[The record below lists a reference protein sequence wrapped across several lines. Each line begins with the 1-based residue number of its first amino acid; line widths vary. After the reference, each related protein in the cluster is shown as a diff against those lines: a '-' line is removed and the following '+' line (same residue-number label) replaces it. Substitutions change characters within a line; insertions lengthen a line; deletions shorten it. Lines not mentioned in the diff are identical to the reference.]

1 MQDRTKGLVF
11 LGIVVFLAA
20 ISGYIFKSQ
29 DFVYGIDIK
38 GGIRL
43 TYELKFDP
51 AKEAEQRKDV
61 AGITSRLITIL
72 ETRITGALGV
82 AEGSVMRKG
91 EDQIVVELPG
101 TKDID
106 RARDLLSSTAKIVAY
121 HAPNVNSPR
130 ADFRRYSIGDLTRD
144 EKTGSYFQSFVDTR
158 FSKTIKPGD
167 PEYTEM
173 IAGWTKILEGEEL
186 ASAAWEIQGGNR
198 TIPTFKFSAAGA
210 AKMEKWS
217 RTYTGQQENLAFVLD
232 DRVLSIAPLNAGAI
246 ISTDAIIEGTFEP
259 AYVQSLAKLLNAGA
273 LPVELSETSS
283 SLVDPTIGDLAFKQ
297 MVNAGLIAFGITVL
311 FLIVYYSFPGFVALL
326 ALLLYVLFTLSVM
339 KLIGQ
344 TLSLAGLAGFI
355 LSIGMAVDANIL
367 VFERMKEEMR
377 EGRSL
382 MTSVELGFKRA
393 FPAILDSNA
402 CTIITSLVLVTFG
415 TGAVRGFASTLIIGV
430 MISLFTAI
438 TCTRSLLVFLVSSG
452 IGNNQKSYAMDR
464 SWFGEKFER
473 EAMTN
478 PLKVM
483 SKSKRWFT
491 ISVLTILPGLIFL
504 GMGGIKP
511 NVEFRGGIEAE
522 YILPATNTLTA
533 NQVTENLEKNGYKSP
548 VVKVSSGAD
557 GARVIGITVDSSDLS
572 KEAVAKIGTSAG
584 INEAPKGASTVGPTI
599 QKAAIENAVKG
610 IIVSSVLI
618 VLYLALR
625 FGFALGGIKNGLK
638 FGLSAILAMA
648 HDILVV
654 VGIAAIVGY
663 AMNWQVS
670 ALFVTAMLTVIG
682 FSVHDTI
689 VIFDRI
695 RENLRHP
702 QAGETFEHLCDRSI
716 SQSFGRSINTS
727 MIVIVT
733 LILLIAIGTP
743 TIDLKFFCVTM
754 LVGILS
760 GTYSSIYNASPIL
773 WLWDRM
779 TARTRGEEHTLV
791 AEAIRESARIRNAQ
805 AHAMSAAGIGGST
818 EAGYGTVKRKT
829 KAKDHAREDLD

>member
-1 MQDRTKGLVF
+1 M
-11 LGIVVFLAA
+11 FLAA
-20 ISGYIFKSQ
+20 LSGYIFKSQ

-43 TYELKFDP
+43 TYQLKFDP
-51 AKEAEQRKDV
+51 AKEAEQRKDINN
-61 AGITSRLITIL
+61 ITNRLITIL
-72 ETRITGALGV
+72 ESRITGALGV

-91 EDQIVVELPG
+91 EDQIIVELPG
-101 TKDID
+101 TKDMD
-106 RARDLLSSTAKIVAY
+106 RARALLSSTAKIIGY
-121 HAPNVNSPR
+121 HAANVNSPR
-130 ADFRRYSIGDLTRD
+130 ADFRRYAVGDLTRD
-144 EKTGSYFQSFVDTR
+144 EKTGSYFQTFVDTR
-158 FSKTIKPGD
+158 LNKTIRPGD
-167 PEYTEM
+167 PEYAEM
-173 IAGWTKILEGEEL
+173 LAGWTKIIEGEEL
-186 ASAAWEIQGGNR
+186 ASAQWEIQGPN
-198 TIPTFKFSAAGA
+198 TYPTFNFSSAGA
-210 AKMEKWS
+210 TKLEKWS
-217 RTYTGQQENLAFVLD
+217 RTYAGQQENLAFVLD
-232 DRVLSIAPLNAGAI
+232 DRVLSIAPLRPDAI
-246 ISTDAIIEGTFEP
+246 ISTEAIIEGKFEP
-259 AYVQSLAKLLNAGA
+259 GYVQSLAKLLNAGA
-273 LPVELSETSS
+273 LPVELTETSS
-283 SLVDPTIGDLAFKQ
+283 SLVDPTIGDYAFKQ
-297 MVNAGLIAFGITVL
+297 MVNAGMIAFGITVL
-311 FLIVYYSFPGFVALL
+311 FLIVYYAFPGFVALI
-326 ALLLYVLFTLSVM
+326 ALMLYVLFTLSVM

-402 CTIITSLVLVTFG
+402 CTIITSLVLVTYG

-452 IGNNQKSYAMDR
+452 IGNNQKAYAMDR

-483 SKSKRWFT
+483 SKSKRWFA
-491 ISVLTILPGLIFL
+491 ISVLTIVPGMIFL
-504 GMGGIKP
+504 AMGGIKP

-522 YILPATNTLTA
+522 YILPATSTLTA
-533 NQVTENLEKNGYKSP
+533 HQVSDNLEKNGYKGP

-557 GARVIGITVDSSDLS
+557 GTKVIGVTVDSTDLS
-572 KEAVAKIGTSAG
+572 KEAIAKIGTAAG
-584 INEAPKGASTVGPTI
+584 INEAPKGANTVGPTI
-599 QKAAIENAVKG
+599 QKEAIENAVKG
-610 IIVSSVLI
+610 IVVSSVLI

-625 FGFALGGIKNGLK
+625 FGFALGGLKNGLK

-654 VGIAAIVGY
+654 IGIAAIVGY

-702 QAGETFEHLCDRSI
+702 QPGETFEHLCDRSI

-805 AHAMSAAGIGGST
+805 AHAMSAAGVGGST
-818 EAGYGTVKRKT
+818 EAGYGTVKRKS
-829 KAKDHAREDLD
+829 KARDHAREDID

>member
-1 MQDRTKGLVF
+1 ML
-11 LGIVVFLAA
+11 LAA
-20 ISGYIFKSQ
+20 LSGYIFKSQ

-43 TYELKFDP
+43 TYQLKFDP
-51 AKEAEQRKDV
+51 AKEAEQRKDIN
-61 AGITSRLITIL
+61 GITNRLITIL
-72 ETRITGALGV
+72 ESRITGALGV

-91 EDQIVVELPG
+91 EDQIIVELPG
-101 TKDID
+101 TKDMD
-106 RARDLLSSTAKIVAY
+106 RARALLSSTAKIIGY
-121 HAPNVNSPR
+121 HAANVNSPR
-130 ADFRRYSIGDLTRD
+130 ADFRRYAVGDLTRD
-144 EKTGSYFQSFVDTR
+144 EKTGTYYQTFVDTR
-158 FSKTIKPGD
+158 LNKTIKPGD
-167 PEYTEM
+167 PEYAEM
-173 IAGWTKILEGEEL
+173 LAGWTKIIEGEEL
-186 ASAAWEIQGGNR
+186 ASAQWEIRGPN
-198 TIPTFKFSAAGA
+198 TYPTFNFSSAGA
-210 AKMEKWS
+210 TKLEKWS
-217 RTYTGQQENLAFVLD
+217 RTYAGQQENLAFVLD
-232 DRVLSIAPLNAGAI
+232 DRVLSIAPLQPEAI
-246 ISTDAIIEGTFEP
+246 ISTEAIIEGQFEP
-259 AYVQSLAKLLNAGA
+259 AYVQGLAKLLNAGA
-273 LPVELSETSS
+273 LPVELTETSS
-283 SLVDPTIGDLAFKQ
+283 SLVDPTIGDYAFKQ
-297 MVNAGLIAFGITVL
+297 MVNAGIIAFGITVL
-311 FLIVYYSFPGFVALL
+311 FLIVYYAFPGFVALL
-326 ALLLYVLFTLSVM
+326 ALMLYVLFTLSVM

-452 IGNNQKSYAMDR
+452 IGNNQKAYAMDR

-483 SKSKRWFT
+483 SKSKRWFA
-491 ISVLTILPGLIFL
+491 ISVLTIVPGMIFL
-504 GMGGIKP
+504 AMGGIKP

-522 YILPATNTLTA
+522 YILPASSTLTA
-533 NQVTENLEKNGYKSP
+533 SQVSENLEKNGYKGP

-557 GARVIGITVDSSDLS
+557 GTKVIGVTVDSTDLS
-572 KEAVAKIGTSAG
+572 KEAIAKIGTAAG
-584 INEAPKGASTVGPTI
+584 INEAPKGANTVGPTI
-599 QKAAIENAVKG
+599 QKEAIENAVKG
-610 IIVSSVLI
+610 IVVSSVLI

-654 VGIAAIVGY
+654 IGIAAIVGY

-702 QAGETFEHLCDRSI
+702 QPGETFEHLCDRSI

-805 AHAMSAAGIGGST
+805 AHAMSAAGVGGT
-818 EAGYGTVKRKT
+818 TDAGYGTVKRKS
-829 KAKDHAREDLD
+829 KARDHAREDID

>member
-1 MQDRTKGLVF
+1 LQDRTKGLVF

-20 ISGYIFKSQ
+20 LSGYIFKSQ

-43 TYELKFDP
+43 TYQLKFDP
-51 AKEAEQRKDV
+51 AKEAEQRKDIK
-61 AGITSRLITIL
+61 GITNRLITIL
-72 ETRITGALGV
+72 ESRITGALGV

-91 EDQIVVELPG
+91 EDQIIVELPG
-101 TKDID
+101 TKDMD
-106 RARDLLSSTAKIVAY
+106 RARALLSSTAKIIGY
-121 HAPNVNSPR
+121 HATNVNSPR
-130 ADFRRYSIGDLTRD
+130 ADFRRYAVGDLTRD
-144 EKTGSYFQSFVDTR
+144 EKTGTYYQTFVDTR
-158 FSKTIKPGD
+158 LNKTIKPGD
-167 PEYTEM
+167 PEYAEM
-173 IAGWTKILEGEEL
+173 LAGWTKIIEGEEL
-186 ASAAWEIQGGNR
+186 ASAQWEIQGSN
-198 TIPTFKFSAAGA
+198 TYPTFDFSSAGA
-210 AKMEKWS
+210 TKLEKWS
-217 RTYTGQQENLAFVLD
+217 RTYAGQQENLAFVLD
-232 DRVLSIAPLNAGAI
+232 DRVLSIAPLRPDAI
-246 ISTDAIIEGTFEP
+246 ISNEAIIEGQFEP
-259 AYVQSLAKLLNAGA
+259 AYVRSLAKLLNAGA
-273 LPVELSETSS
+273 LPVELTETSS
-283 SLVDPTIGDLAFKQ
+283 SLVDPTIGDYAFKQ
-297 MVNAGLIAFGITVL
+297 MVNAGMIAFGITVL
-311 FLIVYYSFPGFVALL
+311 FLIVYYAFPGFVALI
-326 ALLLYVLFTLSVM
+326 ALMLYVLFTLSVM

-402 CTIITSLVLVTFG
+402 CTIITSLVLVTYG

-452 IGNNQKSYAMDR
+452 IGNNQKAYAMDR

-483 SKSKRWFT
+483 SKSKRWFA
-491 ISVLTILPGLIFL
+491 ISVLTIVPGMIFL
-504 GMGGIKP
+504 AMGGIKP

-522 YILPATNTLTA
+522 YILPASSTLTA
-533 NQVTENLEKNGYKSP
+533 HQVSENLEKNGYKGP

-557 GARVIGITVDSSDLS
+557 GTKVIGVTVDSTDLS
-572 KEAVAKIGTSAG
+572 KEAIAKIGTAAG
-584 INEAPKGASTVGPTI
+584 INEPPKGANTVGPTI
-599 QKAAIENAVKG
+599 QKEAIENAVKG
-610 IIVSSVLI
+610 IVVSSVLI

-654 VGIAAIVGY
+654 IGIAAIVGY

-702 QAGETFEHLCDRSI
+702 QPGETFEHLCDRSI

-805 AHAMSAAGIGGST
+805 AHAMSAAGAGGAS
-818 EAGYGTVKRKT
+818 EAGYGTVKRKS
-829 KAKDHAREDLD
+829 KARDHAREDID

>member
-1 MQDRTKGLVF
+1 M
-11 LGIVVFLAA
+11 FLAA
-20 ISGYIFKSQ
+20 LSGYIFKSQ

-43 TYELKFDP
+43 TYQLKFDP
-51 AKEAEQRKDV
+51 AKEAEQRKDI
-61 AGITSRLITIL
+61 ARITSRLITIL
-72 ETRITGALGV
+72 ESRITGALGV

-91 EDQIVVELPG
+91 EDQIIVELPG
-101 TKDID
+101 TKDMD
-106 RARDLLSSTAKIVAY
+106 RARALLSSTAKIIGY
-121 HAPNVNSPR
+121 HAANVKTAQ
-130 ADFRRYSIGDLTRD
+130 ADFRRYAFGDLTRD
-144 EKTGSYFQSFVDTR
+144 EKTGTYYQTFVDTR
-158 FSKTIKPGD
+158 LNKTIRPGD
-167 PEYTEM
+167 PEYAEM
-173 IAGWTKILEGEEL
+173 LAGWTKIIEGEEL
-186 ASAAWEIQGGNR
+186 ASAQWEIQGSN
-198 TIPTFKFSAAGA
+198 TYPTFNFSSAGA
-210 AKMEKWS
+210 TKLEKWS
-217 RTYTGQQENLAFVLD
+217 RTYAGQQENLAFVLD
-232 DRVLSIAPLNAGAI
+232 DRVLSIAPLRPDAI
-246 ISTDAIIEGTFEP
+246 ISTEAIIEGQFEP

-273 LPVELSETSS
+273 LPVELTETSS
-283 SLVDPTIGDLAFKQ
+283 SLVDPTIGDYAFKQ
-297 MVNAGLIAFGITVL
+297 MVNAGMIAFGITVL
-311 FLIVYYSFPGFVALL
+311 FLIVYYAFPGFVALL
-326 ALLLYVLFTLSVM
+326 ALMLYVLFTLSVM

-402 CTIITSLVLVTFG
+402 CTIITSLVLVTYG

-452 IGNNQKSYAMDR
+452 IGNNQKAYAMDR

-483 SKSKRWFT
+483 SKSKRWFA
-491 ISVLTILPGLIFL
+491 ISVLTIVPGMIFL
-504 GMGGIKP
+504 AMGGIKP

-522 YILPATNTLTA
+522 YILPASSTLTA
-533 NQVTENLEKNGYKSP
+533 NQVSENLEKNGYKGP

-557 GARVIGITVDSSDLS
+557 NTKVIGITVDSTDLS
-572 KEAVAKIGTSAG
+572 KEAIAKIGTAAG
-584 INEAPKGASTVGPTI
+584 INEAPKGANTVGPTI
-599 QKAAIENAVKG
+599 QKEAIENAVKG
-610 IIVSSVLI
+610 IVVSSALI

-654 VGIAAIVGY
+654 IGIAAIVGY

-702 QAGETFEHLCDRSI
+702 QPGETFEHLCDRSI

-805 AHAMSAAGIGGST
+805 AHAMSAAGVGGTT

-829 KAKDHAREDLD
+829 KARDHAREDID

>member
-72 ETRITGALGV
+72 ETRISGALGV

-167 PEYTEM
+167 PEYAEM

-283 SLVDPTIGDLAFKQ
+283 SLVDPTIGDLAFNQ

-339 KLIGQ
+339 KLINQ

-572 KEAVAKIGTSAG
+572 KEAVAKIGASAG
-584 INEAPKGASTVGPTI
+584 ITEAPKGASTVGPTI

-610 IIVSSVLI
+610 IVVSSVLI

>member
-11 LGIVVFLAA
+11 LGIVVLLAA
-20 ISGYIFKSQ
+20 LSGYIFKSQ

-43 TYELKFDP
+43 TYQLKFDP
-51 AKEAEQRKDV
+51 AKEAEQRKDIN
-61 AGITSRLITIL
+61 GITNRLITIL
-72 ETRITGALGV
+72 ESRITGALGV

-91 EDQIVVELPG
+91 EDQIIVELPG
-101 TKDID
+101 TKDMD
-106 RARDLLSSTAKIVAY
+106 RARALLSSTAKIIGY
-121 HAPNVNSPR
+121 HAANVNSPR
-130 ADFRRYSIGDLTRD
+130 ADFRRYAVGDLTRD
-144 EKTGSYFQSFVDTR
+144 EKTGTYYQTFVDTR
-158 FSKTIKPGD
+158 LNKTIKPGD
-167 PEYTEM
+167 PEYAEM
-173 IAGWTKILEGEEL
+173 LAGWTKIIEGEEL
-186 ASAAWEIQGGNR
+186 ASAQWEIRGPN
-198 TIPTFKFSAAGA
+198 TYPTFNFSSAGA
-210 AKMEKWS
+210 TKLEKWS
-217 RTYTGQQENLAFVLD
+217 RTYAGQQENLAFVLD
-232 DRVLSIAPLNAGAI
+232 DRVLSIAPLQPEAI
-246 ISTDAIIEGTFEP
+246 ISTEAIIEGQFEP
-259 AYVQSLAKLLNAGA
+259 AYVQGLAKLLNAGA
-273 LPVELSETSS
+273 LPVELTETSS
-283 SLVDPTIGDLAFKQ
+283 SLVDPTIGDYAFKQ
-297 MVNAGLIAFGITVL
+297 MVNAGIIAFGITVL
-311 FLIVYYSFPGFVALL
+311 FLIVYYAFPGFVALL
-326 ALLLYVLFTLSVM
+326 ALMLYVLFTLSVM

-452 IGNNQKSYAMDR
+452 IGNNQKAYAMDR

-483 SKSKRWFT
+483 SKSKRWFA
-491 ISVLTILPGLIFL
+491 ISVLTIVPGMIFL
-504 GMGGIKP
+504 AMGGIKP

-522 YILPATNTLTA
+522 YILPASSTLTA
-533 NQVTENLEKNGYKSP
+533 SQVSENLEKNGYKGP

-557 GARVIGITVDSSDLS
+557 GTKVIGVTVDSTDLS
-572 KEAVAKIGTSAG
+572 KEAIAKIGTAAG
-584 INEAPKGASTVGPTI
+584 INEAPKGANTVGPTI
-599 QKAAIENAVKG
+599 QKEAIENAVKG
-610 IIVSSVLI
+610 IVVSSVLI

-654 VGIAAIVGY
+654 IGIAAIVGY

-702 QAGETFEHLCDRSI
+702 QPGETFEHLCDRSI

-805 AHAMSAAGIGGST
+805 AHAMSAAGVGGT
-818 EAGYGTVKRKT
+818 TDAGYGTVKRKS
-829 KAKDHAREDLD
+829 KARDHAREDID